1 MMFGEDYAYA
11 VARIRVL
18 ETGLLNQAAI
28 EQLLACQD
36 EQQCLQI
43 LTEKGWGNG
52 DPAAGA
58 DAILSR
64 EREKIWEI
72 MDSLVA
78 DRSVFSVLSYQDLFH
93 NLKAAVKASILQG
106 AAPNIFFSDCS
117 IDGED
122 MVKFLKDKEYD
133 RLGLEDH
140 YTEFLGNKI
149 VCHNIPI
156 RPGRNLAVICE
167 TAAINHRQKKM
178 GYNAAKELYTRVQ
191 NSLAK
196 RREEDEDDE

>member
-1 MMFGEDYAYA
+1 MFGEDYAYA

-64 EREKIWEI
+64 EREKIWALRGRQA
-72 MDSLVA
+72 DSIPCKKDPEVP
-78 DRSVFSVLSYQDLFH
+78 FP
-93 NLKAAVKASILQG
+93 AV
-106 AAPNIFFSDCS
+106 PCS
-117 IDGED
+117 
-122 MVKFLKDKEYD
+122 
-133 RLGLEDH
+133 
-140 YTEFLGNKI
+140 
-149 VCHNIPI
+149 
-156 RPGRNLAVICE
+156 
-167 TAAINHRQKKM
+167 
-178 GYNAAKELYTRVQ
+178 
-191 NSLAK
+191 
-196 RREEDEDDE
+196 

>member
-1 MMFGEDYAYA
+1 MFGEDYAYA

-36 EQQCLQI
+36 EQQCLQL

-78 DRSVFSVLSYQDLFH
+78 DRSVFSVLSYQVFWL
-93 NLKAAVKASILQG
+93 VQYR
-106 AAPNIFFSDCS
+106 IFFSV
-117 IDGED
+117 IALLTG
-122 MVKFLKDKEYD
+122 
-133 RLGLEDH
+133 
-140 YTEFLGNKI
+140 KI
-149 VCHNIPI
+149 W
-156 RPGRNLAVICE
+156 
-167 TAAINHRQKKM
+167 
-178 GYNAAKELYTRVQ
+178 
-191 NSLAK
+191 
-196 RREEDEDDE
+196 